1 MEKQILNLEELAG
14 GGLAEKVNSAMKKVL
29 ENMQDPNTP
38 WKVKRSITVK
48 MAFTQNEDRDD
59 TAVELSVDTKTAPA
73 SPIITRMAIG
83 KNLESGEIFAE
94 EYGPQIR
101 GQMSLNDYE
110 AKPEQEGTTDKAADE
125 PTETTGNVTDFR
137 AVKEA

>member
-14 GGLAEKVNSAMKKVL
+14 GGLAEKVNSAMQKVL

-59 TAVELSVDTKTAPA
+59 SAVKLSVETKLAPA
-73 SPIITRMAIG
+73 SPLTTRMAIG
-83 KNLESGEIFAE
+83 KDLESGEIFAE

-101 GQMSLNDYE
+101 GQMSLGDYE
-110 AKPEQEGTTDKAADE
+110 AKPEGTAEKAADE
-125 PTETTGNVTDFR
+125 PAETTGNVTDFR
-137 AVKEA
+137 AAKEA

>member
-1 MEKQILNLEELAG
+1 MEKHILNLEELSG
-14 GGLAEKVNSAMKKVL
+14 GGLSERIDTAMKKVL

-48 MAFTQNEDRDD
+48 MVFTQTEDRND

-110 AKPEQEGTTDKAADE
+110 AKPEETAGKAAAE
-125 PTETTGNVTDFR
+125 PTETTGNVTVFR
-137 AVKEA
+137 AAKEA